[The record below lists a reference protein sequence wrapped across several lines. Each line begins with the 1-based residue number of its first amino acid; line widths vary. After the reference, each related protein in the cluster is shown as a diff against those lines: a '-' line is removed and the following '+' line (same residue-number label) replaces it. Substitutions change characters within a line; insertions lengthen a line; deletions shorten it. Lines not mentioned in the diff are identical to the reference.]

1 MPNFSLSLKL
11 YHDMPRFIT
20 PPNAIKNSH
29 PERAYTRSEWEVTIS
44 ILKSYAYRIIFLP
57 LAMQIPLWLERTG
70 RPLRS

>member
-11 YHDMPRFIT
+11 YHDMPRFI

-29 PERAYTRSEWEVTIS
+29 PERAYTRSGWEVTIS